1 MKELPV
7 YIYRKYKGTQ
17 GCTCVK
23 EENIKYTLTLKFKED
38 CTNDNEIRQSYLL
51 FYEPEDNYFDKK
63 PPYIGEHTGMG
74 KDNLEELVKELK
86 ELIK

>member
-23 EENIKYTLTLKFKED
+23 EKSIKYTLTLKFKED

-86 ELIK
+86 ELI